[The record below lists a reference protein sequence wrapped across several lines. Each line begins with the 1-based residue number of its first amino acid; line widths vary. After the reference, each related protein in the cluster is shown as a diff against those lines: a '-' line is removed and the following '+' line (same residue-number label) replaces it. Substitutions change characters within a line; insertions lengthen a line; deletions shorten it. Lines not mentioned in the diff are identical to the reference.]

1 MQWISREFAFL
12 QLVQRIKF
20 SFFIR
25 LMEKR
30 RQVSWTIFL
39 MKSFFEESAWERL
52 NFLFFSFN
60 FRVGR
65 FTSSF
70 QLIIPALA
78 KGYFRNWPALADF
91 LQNLTLQSGENI
103 NETSKF
109 SSLDILSEWSISKI
123 LISGESETRIQ
134 NKYFRVKGS
143 EYFSTWTNKNALSML
158 DRQRKIHL
166 CWRILDVGKCGKI
179 VDRDFDRHGTFQ
191 PIFAKLNDVGCDFYI
206 FAIFPTEIGWKTIVP
221 GNCKTYNK
229 NCNAKSGNANN
240 ILMSEPTLRCYFS
253 DYRSYCMKRLKYWG
267 LLDEHETRM

>member
-1 MQWISREFAFL
+1 MQWISREFVFL

-39 MKSFFEESAWERL
+39 MKSFFEESALERL
-52 NFLFFSFN
+52 NLLFFSFN

-70 QLIIPALA
+70 QFIIPALA
-78 KGYFRNWPALADF
+78 KGYFRNWLALADF
-91 LQNLTLQSGENI
+91 EQNLTLQSGENI

-109 SSLDILSEWSISKI
+109 SSLDICQNEVYPYQANLRLAKI

-166 CWRILDVGKCGKI
+166 KYL
-179 VDRDFDRHGTFQ
+179 
-191 PIFAKLNDVGCDFYI
+191 LEDVGC
-206 FAIFPTEIGWKTIVP
+206 W
-221 GNCKTYNK
+221 
-229 NCNAKSGNANN
+229 
-240 ILMSEPTLRCYFS
+240 
-253 DYRSYCMKRLKYWG
+253 
-267 LLDEHETRM
+267 